1 MKIKKG
7 FKLKNISGRQTVV
20 ADRRTVKDFNS
31 HIILNESAVILWEM
45 LASGEYTKEELT
57 AQLNENMKISKTQ
70 ALGNVKVF
78 IKTLMDN
85 GILEDWN
92 IFWRWQASIQE
103 KNREN
108 ERYREISK
116 NKLKFRKL
124 SVDISKL
131 VWYYI
136 QADY

>member
-20 ADRRTVKDFNS
+20 ADRRRVKDFNS
-31 HIILNESAVILWEM
+31 LIILSESAVILWEM

-85 GILEDWN
+85 GILED
-92 IFWRWQASIQE
+92 
-103 KNREN
+103 
-108 ERYREISK
+108 
-116 NKLKFRKL
+116 
-124 SVDISKL
+124 
-131 VWYYI
+131 
-136 QADY
+136 

>member
-31 HIILNESAVILWEM
+31 LIILSESAVILWEL
-45 LASGEYTKEELT
+45 LASGEHTKEELT
-57 AQLNENMKISKTQ
+57 AQLTENMKISKTQ

-85 GILEDWN
+85 GILED
-92 IFWRWQASIQE
+92 
-103 KNREN
+103 
-108 ERYREISK
+108 
-116 NKLKFRKL
+116 
-124 SVDISKL
+124 
-131 VWYYI
+131 
-136 QADY
+136 

>member
-7 FKLKNISGRQTVV
+7 FKLKNISGRQTIV

-31 HIILNESAVILWEM
+31 LIILNGSAVILWEM

-57 AQLNENMKISKTQ
+57 AQLTENMKISKTQ

-85 GILEDWN
+85 GILED
-92 IFWRWQASIQE
+92 
-103 KNREN
+103 
-108 ERYREISK
+108 
-116 NKLKFRKL
+116 
-124 SVDISKL
+124 
-131 VWYYI
+131 
-136 QADY
+136 

>member
-31 HIILNESAVILWEM
+31 LIILNESAVILWEM
-45 LASGEYTKEELT
+45 LATGEYTKEELT

-85 GILEDWN
+85 GILED
-92 IFWRWQASIQE
+92 
-103 KNREN
+103 
-108 ERYREISK
+108 
-116 NKLKFRKL
+116 
-124 SVDISKL
+124 
-131 VWYYI
+131 
-136 QADY
+136 

>member
-31 HIILNESAVILWEM
+31 LIILNESAVILWEM

-85 GILEDWN
+85 GILED
-92 IFWRWQASIQE
+92 
-103 KNREN
+103 
-108 ERYREISK
+108 
-116 NKLKFRKL
+116 
-124 SVDISKL
+124 
-131 VWYYI
+131 
-136 QADY
+136 